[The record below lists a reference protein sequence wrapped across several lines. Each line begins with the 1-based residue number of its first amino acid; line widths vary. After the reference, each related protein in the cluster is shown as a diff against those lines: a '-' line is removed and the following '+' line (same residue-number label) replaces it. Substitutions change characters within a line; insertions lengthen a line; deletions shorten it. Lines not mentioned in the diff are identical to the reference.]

1 MGIGEHGGA
10 HGYVWRMR
18 GVWGV
23 FLALLIGSA
32 SMAQEQGTAKP
43 DPPLVREIVEGMP
56 RGEKQEVRVLT
67 ATLKPGDKTP
77 FHTHRFPV
85 TVYVLEG
92 TFTLELEGRG
102 TVTVKAGQA
111 MVEPPN
117 VKMTGYN
124 RSSTEPLRVVI
135 FYASDPDTPFLDPAH
150 H

>member
-1 MGIGEHGGA
+1 
-10 HGYVWRMR
+10 MR
-18 GVWGV
+18 NSMMISAV
-23 FLALLIGSA
+23 FAALLISA
-32 SMAQEQGTAKP
+32 PSMAQEQGMARP
-43 DPPLVREIVEGMP
+43 DPPLVREIVQGMP

-111 MVEPPN
+111 MVEPPQL
-117 VKMTGYN
+117 KMTGYN
-124 RSSTEPLRVVI
+124 RSRTEPLRVVI
-135 FYASDPDTPFLDPAH
+135 FYVSDPDTPFLDPVKR
-150 H
+150 

>member
-1 MGIGEHGGA
+1 
-10 HGYVWRMR
+10 MR
-18 GVWGV
+18 DSMIVSAV
-23 FLALLIGSA
+23 FAALLIGSV
-32 SMAQEQGTAKP
+32 SMAQKQGTARP
-43 DPPLVREIVEGMP
+43 DPPLVREIVQGMP

-102 TVTVKAGQA
+102 TVTVKAGHA

-135 FYASDPDTPFLDPAH
+135 FYVSDPDTPFLDPVKR
-150 H
+150 

>member
-1 MGIGEHGGA
+1 
-10 HGYVWRMR
+10 MR
-18 GVWGV
+18 NAMMMCAV
-23 FLALLIGSA
+23 FVALFVSSP
-32 SMAQEQGTAKP
+32 SMAQDQGTARP
-43 DPPLVREIVEGMP
+43 DPPLVREIVQGMP
-56 RGEKQEVRVLT
+56 KGEKQEVRVLT
-67 ATLKPGDKTP
+67 ATIKPGEKTP

-111 MVEPPN
+111 MVEPPQ

-135 FYASDPDTPFLDPAH
+135 FYVSDPDTPFLDLAQH
-150 H
+150 

>member
-1 MGIGEHGGA
+1 
-10 HGYVWRMR
+10 MR
-18 GVWGV
+18 KSMFVSAI
-23 FLALLIGSA
+23 LAAVLIGS
-32 SMAQEQGTAKP
+32 SSIAQQQGMAKP
-43 DPPLVREIVEGMP
+43 DPPLVREIVQGMP

-124 RSSTEPLRVVI
+124 RSSSEPTRVVI
-135 FYASDPDTPFLDPAH
+135 FYVSDPDTPFLDAVKR
-150 H
+150 